1 MNKSDD
7 QQMDNSKKRKRPNK
21 VVGQGPVLE
30 NIISA
35 RHLQGLLGD
44 FSTQEA
50 LNNGQYFRASIELE
64 IL

>member
-1 MNKSDD
+1 MNKGDGH
-7 QQMDNSKKRKRPNK
+7 QMDNSKKRKRPNK
-21 VVGQGPVLE
+21 VVGQGPVPE

-64 IL
+64 IV